1 MLSAKPLSDTTMATG
16 DGRNLNDPTV
26 ASSMRERAKVEMGE
40 FLMGLWLGASMLTL
54 LFEKT

>member
-1 MLSAKPLSDTTMATG
+1 MLSAEPLSDTTMATG

-40 FLMGLWLGASMLTL
+40 FLMGL
-54 LFEKT
+54 